1 MDGETMKNLDYEMKI
16 QCYIMIETLLEN
28 LKGSG
33 ELIKELEILKQK
45 YFKNIVN

>member
-1 MDGETMKNLDYEMKI
+1 MKILDIEMKVY
-16 QCYIMIETLLEN
+16 CYVMIETLLEN

-33 ELIKELEILKQK
+33 DLIRELKKLKEE

>member
-1 MDGETMKNLDYEMKI
+1 MGNLDNEVKMN
-16 QCYIMIETLLEN
+16 CYIMIETLLEN